1 MLETSKNIDISI
13 RLGRTPQPTR
23 LHGHQRALPQKLRP
37 SSSKKAART
46 GETHDGSV
54 KKKTPPPRLTVSPKS
69 HHHAIRIDKCN
80 DPLLEYSLFQRKLI
94 M

>member
-23 LHGHQRALPQKLRP
+23 LHGHQRALPQTLRP

-54 KKKTPPPRLTVSPKS
+54 KKKS

>member
-23 LHGHQRALPQKLRP
+23 LHGHQRALPQTLCP
-37 SSSKKAART
+37 SSSKKAARR

-54 KKKTPPPRLTVSPKS
+54 TKQTCPHV
-69 HHHAIRIDKCN
+69 
-80 DPLLEYSLFQRKLI
+80 SLFHQKATTTLLG
-94 M
+94 